1 MNHKEKES
9 LRKATPPGPWK
20 EGNPMRPG
28 KTAEDHR
35 QGAWK
40 SKQERNAMQA
50 IYREQAGRKQ

>member
-40 SKQERNAMQA
+40 RKQERNVMQA
-50 IYREQAGRKQ
+50 IYREQVGRKR